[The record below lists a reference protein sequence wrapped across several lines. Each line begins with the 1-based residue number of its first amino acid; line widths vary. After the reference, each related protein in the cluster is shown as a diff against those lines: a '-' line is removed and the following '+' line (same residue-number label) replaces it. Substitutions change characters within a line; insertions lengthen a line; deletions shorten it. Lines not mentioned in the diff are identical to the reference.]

1 MIVEAFHGAF
11 VLGRTVGEAFFKSFY
26 LDQACGVQLE
36 IQSAAASG
44 EEIMTFRQD
53 EIDRHLQDMSKS
65 DWYAYEGE
73 LEWNA
78 CLRCMDREAP
88 EYRT

>member
-1 MIVEAFHGAF
+1 
-11 VLGRTVGEAFFKSFY
+11 
-26 LDQACGVQLE
+26 
-36 IQSAAASG
+36 
-44 EEIMTFRQD
+44 MTFRQG

-88 EYRT
+88 EYKT